1 MSKISAYEK
10 IQEFNGSEVFIVDTS
25 DGTRT
30 VTYQQLVDLIKST
43 GGNVVAQQK
52 SVTPAASEQVIEPDS
67 GYNAL
72 SKVTVNAIP
81 VSRDENLNGT
91 TVTNRIGGQK
101 WQ

>member
-1 MSKISAYEK
+1 MPQRQRSSGVQSVALTSKEEIH
-10 IQEFNGSEVFIVDTS
+10 
-25 DGTRT
+25 

-52 SVTPAASEQVIEPDS
+52 SVTPAANEQVVEPDS

-81 VSRDENLNGT
+81 ILRDENANGT
-91 TVTNRIGGQK
+91 TVTIG
-101 WQ
+101 

>member
-30 VTYQQLVDLIKST
+30 VTYQQLVELIKST
-43 GGNVVAQQK
+43 CGNVVAQQK
-52 SVTPAASEQVIEPDS
+52 SVTPAANEQVIEPDS

-81 VSRDENLNGT
+81 ISRDENANGT
-91 TVTNRIGGQK
+91 TVTIG
-101 WQ
+101 